1 MEYEAWTVSKF
12 SVEFGVDRRTLDRVI
27 ADAGVKPIKEDPKSK
42 YYRIRDVFEALK
54 YGSDKLDLSQEKAQE
69 ARERCRRTK
78 RENDVAEE
86 LVAPIEDLR
95 DALEKVSVQ
104 VASQLDALPLNLKKR
119 CPALTARDIE
129 FIKKEIAKC
138 RNAMAASK
146 I

>member
-1 MEYEAWTVSKF
+1 MEYAAWTVSKF

-54 YGSDKLDLSQEKAQE
+54 YGSDKLDLSQEKAKE
-69 ARERCRRTK
+69 ALERCRRTK

-119 CPALTARDIE
+119 CLALTARDIE